1 MLEFSR
7 VKNMKQS
14 KMASITERAVRKTMP
29 LTLRQKLKAME
40 HRVGKYPQFV
50 VLSTAR
56 AGSTYTAQLL
66 RQVGLRCSHEM
77 FFTPSGF
84 YKSLRYDGDASWLA
98 VPYLEHDKSLTT
110 NVIHQVRN
118 PLDVVSSLYGI
129 GFFKFS
135 NENPF
140 ARFVR
145 QNFSTTGD
153 ELLDCVKFWTS
164 WNKRCEVLASQTFF
178 FENILVDPLPLL
190 KQLGVAPPSTHKGH
204 EKLTSLAS
212 KKVNSRKRIEITLG
226 DIPEGR
232 HKKDMLFLAEKY
244 GYHLS

>member
-1 MLEFSR
+1 
-7 VKNMKQS
+7 
-14 KMASITERAVRKTMP
+14 
-29 LTLRQKLKAME
+29 
-40 HRVGKYPQFV
+40 
-50 VLSTAR
+50 
-56 AGSTYTAQLL
+56 
-66 RQVGLRCSHEM
+66 M

-84 YKSLRYDGDASWLA
+84 YKSLRYDGDSSWLA
-98 VPYLEHDKSLTT
+98 VPYLEHDKSLAS

-118 PLDVVSSLYGI
+118 PLDVVSSFYGI
-129 GFFKFS
+129 RFFKCS
-135 NENPF
+135 NENSF

-145 QNFSTTGD
+145 QSFSTTGD

-164 WNKRCEVLASQTFF
+164 WNKRCEVLASQTFL
-178 FENILVDPLPLL
+178 FENILVDPFPLL
-190 KQLGVAPPSTHKGH
+190 KQLGVPASSLPPPHTKCH

-244 GYHLS
+244 GYHLN